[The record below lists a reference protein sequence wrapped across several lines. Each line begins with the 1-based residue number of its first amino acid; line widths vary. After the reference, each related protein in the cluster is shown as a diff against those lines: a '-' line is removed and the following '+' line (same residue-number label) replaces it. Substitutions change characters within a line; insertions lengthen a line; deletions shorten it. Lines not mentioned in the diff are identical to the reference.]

1 MYASI
6 SRQTQ
11 PHTYTNRLEG
21 VSRASLLS
29 EANDDSADRS
39 FQIRRDTSQRQ
50 ADSHSEYH
58 PQRRPKLL
66 PTPRHMTGPPELAS
80 PPSSSLKSKSEDS
93 AHPTITINTHT
104 NRVDTPEEL
113 GVHVWSHPSSQ
124 VGTSTEL
131 DTFFLSN
138 PKECC
143 CTCLR
148 VCTLQCHLQP
158 LQRRWC
164 CASISRLIP
173 AIAGCGGQ
181 SRSRP

>member
-6 SRQTQ
+6 SRQPQ

-39 FQIRRDTSQRQ
+39 FLIRRDTSPRQ

-58 PQRRPKLL
+58 PQRRTKLP

-80 PPSSSLKSKSEDS
+80 PPSSSLKAKSEDS

-131 DTFFLSN
+131 DDFFFSN
-138 PKECC
+138 PKDFLFAFSLCVRCTVIYNEC
-143 CTCLR
+143 R
-148 VCTLQCHLQP
+148 DDDAMHLS
-158 LQRRWC
+158 
-164 CASISRLIP
+164 AD
-173 AIAGCGGQ
+173 
-181 SRSRP
+181 